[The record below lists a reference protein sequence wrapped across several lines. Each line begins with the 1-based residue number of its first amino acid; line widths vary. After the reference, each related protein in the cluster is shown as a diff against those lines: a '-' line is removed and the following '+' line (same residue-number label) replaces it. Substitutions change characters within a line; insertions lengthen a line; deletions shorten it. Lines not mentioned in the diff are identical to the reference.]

1 MYFTFTLTS
10 ICLSEKADCADI
22 RSIAPDAYDAGSKVG
37 STPIDRY
44 AEFWPYYLREHSR
57 PVTRG
62 LHYIGT
68 SLALACLVSFIASDL
83 WILLVL
89 ALVSGYAF
97 AWFGHFFVERNR
109 PATFKYRLPAY
120 P

>member
-1 MYFTFTLTS
+1 MPISGPSPPTPS
-10 ICLSEKADCADI
+10 
-22 RSIAPDAYDAGSKVG
+22 DAGSKVG

-109 PATFKYRLPAY
+109 PATFKYPFPAY